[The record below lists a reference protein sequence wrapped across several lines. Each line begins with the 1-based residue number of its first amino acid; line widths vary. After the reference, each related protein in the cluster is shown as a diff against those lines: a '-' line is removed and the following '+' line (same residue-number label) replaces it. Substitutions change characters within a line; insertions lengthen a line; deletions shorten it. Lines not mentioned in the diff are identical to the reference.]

1 MENMK
6 LSILSS
12 VLSLLLLGATP
23 ALAQECTD
31 ADSVSEVNAQLKQP
45 GVSVGDL
52 DGVAK
57 AAAIAA
63 YRKITGDDSDIDQVE
78 LATNQGAVNV
88 LFFFGKG
95 CMVGRSKPLDPGTL
109 AKVLGLDG
117 QGS

>member
-1 MENMK
+1 MRK
-6 LSILSS
+6 LLIAG
-12 VLSLLLLGATP
+12 LLALTSCICYP
-23 ALAQECTD
+23 AAAQECTD

-52 DGVAK
+52 DGPAK

-78 LATNQGAVNV
+78 LATNQGVVNI
-88 LFFFGKG
+88 LFFFDKG

-117 QGS
+117 SGI